1 MILASTSS
9 SLGNVGGGADVAVE
23 LGLFGEV
30 CPDVGLGETEA
41 ALGDEDIGAL
51 LDAPRFYHVQI
62 RKLRTP
68 EKYIKIRTG
77 RRVAMSVYYWT
88 LE

>member
-51 LDAPRFYHVQI
+51 FDAPKFYPVPI
-62 RKLRTP
+62 RKLSTP
-68 EKYIKIRTG
+68 EKYIEVRTG
-77 RRVAMSVYYWT
+77 RRVAMGVYDWT
-88 LE
+88 QE